1 MRAWYRL
8 AAGTSYL
15 TEKRRCLAAILA
27 LESGNQWYTHLLRK
41 RGKIMKRDLDLIR
54 HILLEIEKEP
64 YTGDILQLDIEGYTP
79 EQINYHILLLADA
92 GLIEVM
98 EASYLG
104 RRAFAPIRLTWEG
117 HEFLEAT

>member
-1 MRAWYRL
+1 
-8 AAGTSYL
+8 
-15 TEKRRCLAAILA
+15 
-27 LESGNQWYTHLLRK
+27 
-41 RGKIMKRDLDLIR
+41 MKRDLDLIR